1 LRKFFTV
8 QSLPSVCCAKGK
20 RIGIGAFMDA
30 ERIDTPQPRKN
41 YSRTLYLLCAA
52 LLTIL
57 VLGLAGVFA

>member
-1 LRKFFTV
+1 MRKFFTV

-20 RIGIGAFMDA
+20 RIGACMDA

-41 YSRTLYLLCAA
+41 YSRTLYVLCVA

-57 VLGLAGVFA
+57 VLGLAGVFS